1 MNQPAGLPSVTT
13 ATASVPRPSPY
24 PGFQNSW
31 YSLGINLQT
40 HAPGFCFP
48 PFPSIPLL
56 SSESAP
62 WESPGPDLTGHLV
75 HLGGPVKPRLPV
87 RAWRGGAHVDGQTLS
102 RQAEARHGQARRG
115 RRLARVQ
122 GDQGPLEAAV
132 SQGSSNRA
140 GRGSPGEPSGGRA
153 QRGSLALAGSEAQGP
168 PRSDWSRH
176 QGSPGPGSRR
186 AHSCHQSGQA
196 DPVPSG
202 RMTPV
207 TRPAGDPPSSMNS
220 PLSISAPV
228 LSLLIP

>member
-1 MNQPAGLPSVTT
+1 MWLGRAAGTSSSLSRTLKPWKAATAGSKRAKCGQGPLGRRKMNKPAGLPSMTM

-62 WESPGPDLTGHLV
+62 CESPGPDLTGHLV
-75 HLGGPVKPRLPV
+75 HLGGPVKPCHPV
-87 RAWRGGAHVDGQTLS
+87 RAWRGGAGVDGQTLS

-132 SQGSSNRA
+132 SQGSC
-140 GRGSPGEPSGGRA
+140 
-153 QRGSLALAGSEAQGP
+153 Q
-168 PRSDWSRH
+168 PR
-176 QGSPGPGSRR
+176 Q
-186 AHSCHQSGQA
+186 
-196 DPVPSG
+196 
-202 RMTPV
+202 
-207 TRPAGDPPSSMNS
+207 
-220 PLSISAPV
+220 L
-228 LSLLIP
+228 